1 MKAIENMEEPP
12 TVYCAIERQ
21 SHHRTVADL
30 ERKPLPEAPGELAT
44 VKEKMAYR
52 LKTPEGHGQYKKRK
66 ETIEPAF
73 GIIKSRLGFR
83 QFLMRGIEKVGIE
96 WNLVTLA
103 YNMKRLYRMESLK
116 RAGSFAA
123 ARA

>member
-1 MKAIENMEEPP
+1 M
-12 TVYCAIERQ
+12 YCAIERQ
-21 SHHRTVADL
+21 SHHRTVGDL
-30 ERKPLPEAPGELAT
+30 ELKPLPEVPAETAT
-44 VKEKMAYR
+44 VKERMAYR

-83 QFLMRGIEKVGIE
+83 QFLMRGLEKVGIE
-96 WNLVTLA
+96 WDLVTLA
-103 YNMKRLYRMESLK
+103 YNMKRLHRMESVK
-116 RAGSFAA
+116 RKGLLAA